1 MLDAI
6 LQFGLLDDAAQIV
19 AIAGRDLAVARA
31 AVLPEVDSA
40 AGATLDHSS
49 G

>member
-1 MLDAI
+1 VLDAI

-19 AIAGRDLAVARA
+19 GIAGGDLVVAA

-49 G
+49 R